1 MLSGDMLI
9 QIPSEIGRRLELRL
23 KGSEY
28 NSVQDYVISLIMD
41 AIGDPLPYTKEDE
54 KEIKERLSYL
64 GYE

>member
-1 MLSGDMLI
+1 M
-9 QIPSEIGRRLELRL
+9 ELRL